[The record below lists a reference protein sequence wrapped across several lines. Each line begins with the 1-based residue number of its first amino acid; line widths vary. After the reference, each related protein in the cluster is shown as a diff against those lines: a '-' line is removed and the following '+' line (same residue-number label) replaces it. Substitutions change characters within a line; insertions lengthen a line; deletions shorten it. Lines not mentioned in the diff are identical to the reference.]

1 MTLTV
6 AGTAFAG
13 TIAPAQHGS
22 RTSNATPPPTPGAAR
37 TSRSPDADVLQPSL
51 VSRRRVLGVRPLR
64 AWPWAAALACL
75 PALALTACGGDSTP
89 AKAPTATQP
98 TPTTRTQLTRPSVVK
113 ADAQPPKGLAAGAR
127 RAFIAGRTV
136 VEDNGC
142 LACHRIGNSGLSGV
156 GPDLSAIGAT
166 LPRTA
171 IRRSLLNPTAPMPSY
186 RKLPKRDLDAV
197 VSFLVRLLPD
207 VNGGL
212 RCVAG
217 SDCG

>member
-1 MTLTV
+1 M
-6 AGTAFAG
+6 
-13 TIAPAQHGS
+13 
-22 RTSNATPPPTPGAAR
+22 
-37 TSRSPDADVLQPSL
+37 
-51 VSRRRVLGVRPLR
+51 
-64 AWPWAAALACL
+64 ALACL
-75 PALALTACGGDSTP
+75 AALGLGGCGGSSSDKTP
-89 AKAPTATQP
+89 AATAP

-113 ADAQPPKGLAAGAR
+113 ADAQPPEGLSAGAR
-127 RAFIAGRTV
+127 RAFVAGRAV

-142 LACHRIGNSGLSGV
+142 LACHRIGKSGLSGA

-166 LPRTA
+166 LPRKA

-186 RKLPKRDLDAV
+186 RKLPERDLDAV

-212 RCVAG
+212 RCVQG